1 LARRRLDIG
10 EVQANNV
17 NVIYIHMEAAM
28 NSAARL
34 PYFHPAPWMVI
45 GAIIGIAMI
54 GLHGIGHIIIL
65 LLALGFAA
73 KWACRW
79 HAANAGPGGAQAT
92 PWPNCANIWGRWRD
106 ERRSAPSEPPSSGNT
121 AFDDYRREMLRRLE
135 QDHEDFKAFLDRL
148 RRAKDKAEFD
158 EFMAERDRRGP
169 GPEQPHNPWPNTSP

>member
-1 LARRRLDIG
+1 MASR
-10 EVQANNV
+10 AKNV
-17 NVIYIHMEAAM
+17 NVIYIHMEMAM

-79 HAANAGPGGAQAT
+79 HAANAGANGAQAT
-92 PWPNCANIWGRWRD
+92 MWPNCANLWGRWRD
-106 ERRSAPSEPPSSGNT
+106 ERRAGPYEPPSSGNT

-158 EFMAERDRRGP
+158 QFMAERERGGP
-169 GPEQPHNPWPNTSP
+169 GPEQPHNPWPNASP

>member
-1 LARRRLDIG
+1 
-10 EVQANNV
+10 
-17 NVIYIHMEAAM
+17 
-28 NSAARL
+28 
-34 PYFHPAPWMVI
+34 MVI

-54 GLHGIGHIIIL
+54 GLHGVGHIVIL

-79 HAANAGPGGAQAT
+79 HAANTGTNGAQAT
-92 PWPNCANIWGRWRD
+92 MWPSCSWGWGRWR
-106 ERRSAPSEPPSSGNT
+106 EARSSGSEPPSSGNT

-158 EFMAERDRRGP
+158 QFMAERDHRGP
-169 GPEQPHNPWPNTSP
+169 GPEQPHNPWPNATP